1 MAADDPRDAL
11 IEQQRKEIE
20 ELRRGVAEAEREIA
34 ELRRVIEEWKRGHR
48 HRPRRFS
55 SSSERR
61 TPRGERKRPGRKAGH
76 PGAFRPTPKRTDRTE
91 VCAAATTCPD
101 CGGAVEDSGVAKTTK
116 VEELVPAHIEVI
128 AYEQRSGRCSACHKT
143 VVGSLPPEL
152 GPAPKTGVALQ
163 ALVVSL
169 RGEFGL
175 TMPQIVAYLD
185 RHVGLKITEG
195 GVSQMLSR
203 LATRTDGARV
213 EIEQH
218 VRQSPWVNMD
228 ETGWRQ
234 DGETFWGWLARTPS
248 ASLFR
253 IDKSRGRD
261 VMNAMLGDAF
271 LGVLVSDFLPV
282 YTGDVAT
289 DHQWCWAHL
298 IREAKR
304 IAEVDPKPRTRAL
317 RDRLRALHRDA
328 LAAQSSQDASARH
341 GIRVR
346 FGKLIYDADLR
357 RHIEVRRI
365 LDRMWLRTHGL
376 LRFLDDP
383 TLPADNNAAE
393 RDLRKLVL
401 RRKVSGGTRSPDG
414 SRTVAHWLSVTQT
427 LAKQRSS
434 LAEYL
439 PAALRAYHSGTA
451 PPSIITSPH

>member
-1 MAADDPRDAL
+1 MADDPRDARIREL
-11 IEQQRKEIE
+11 E
-20 ELRRGVAEAEREIA
+20 ERIADLERENA
-34 ELRRVIEEWKRGHR
+34 ELRRVIDEWKRGHR
-48 HRPRRFS
+48 HRSRRFS
-55 SSSERR
+55 SRSERR
-61 TPRGERKRPGRKAGH
+61 ASRGERKRPGRKVGH
-76 PGAFRPTPKRTDRTE
+76 PGAGRPVPTRIDRTV
-91 VCAAATTCPD
+91 VCPPAATCPD
-101 CGGAVEDSGVAKTTK
+101 CGGTVEDTGVAGMTP
-116 VEELVPAHIEVI
+116 VEELVPAHIEVVG
-128 AYEQRSGRCSACHKT
+128 YEQRSGRCTKCRK
-143 VVGSLPPEL
+143 VVEGALPPEL
-152 GPAPKTGVALQ
+152 GPSPKTGIGLQ
-163 ALVVSL
+163 SQVVSL

-175 TMPQIVAYLD
+175 TMPQIVGFLG

-203 LATRTDGARV
+203 LAARTEATRV

-218 VRQSPWVNMD
+218 VRRAPWANID

-234 DGETFWGWLARTPS
+234 DGESFWGWLVRTPS

-261 VMNAMLGDAF
+261 VMEAMLGDNFA
-271 LGVLVSDFLPV
+271 GVLVSDFLPV
-282 YTGDVAT
+282 YTGDLAT

-304 IAEVDPKPRTRAL
+304 IAEVDPKRRTLAF
-317 RDRLRALHRDA
+317 RDRLRSLHADA
-328 LAAQSSQDASARH
+328 LIAQSSRSASAHH

-357 RHIEVRRI
+357 RHAEVRRL

-383 TLPADNNAAE
+383 ALPADNNAAE

-427 LAKQRSS
+427 LAKQGAS
-434 LAEYL
+434 LADYL
-439 PAALRAYHSGTA
+439 PAALRAYHSGA
-451 PPSIITSPH
+451 SPPTIIRSPPPPN